1 MSLETKEKEKKLKR
15 QIDTLDQNIASV
27 DGEIKEIYTICDMLN
42 SLKENL
48 DVCSAIVYN
57 ALEPGEEKARFRN
70 LLEENSESFKKSAIG
85 FDERTD
91 MLSKR
96 KKSLI
101 DERESLLD
109 EYEKINDDD
118 KREKNKA

>member
-48 DVCSAIVYN
+48 DVCSAIVYK